1 MGELAVGQYE
11 KIASGIY
18 LEGLSYDFARD
29 VIWYSDVITG
39 GIHGVKPD
47 GTKVGSFNE
56 DRMWTGGV
64 MMNADGSV
72 LSTGEHGIMWNNPDT
87 GKSGWLLDELEG
99 QPINGINEMWPD
111 GTGGIYFGTNDI
123 EKIIVGEDTRPTAL
137 YRLTAD
143 RKAIKLVDGLR
154 FTNGIAYD
162 PARKRFYCNS
172 TFDTS
177 LAFDVADDLSL
188 SNQRRLIE
196 KEDCDGMSLDSAGN
210 VWITGF
216 RSQFLERVAPDGT
229 KLARVETPEGSVTQV
244 RFGGKDLRD
253 YYITVVPA
261 EGGDTLKEGGELTS
275 ANSHLY
281 RGRSEIPGVGVA
293 AANFKLG

>member
-11 KIASGIY
+11 KISEGIY
-18 LEGLSYDFARD
+18 LEGLSYDFGRD

-64 MMNADGSV
+64 MMNSDGCV
-72 LSTGEHGIMWNNPDT
+72 LSTGEHGIMWNDPDS

-99 QPINGINEMWPD
+99 KPINGINEMWPD
-111 GTGGIYFGTNDI
+111 GTGGIFFGTNDI
-123 EKIIVGEDTRPTAL
+123 EKIIAGEDTRPTEL
-137 YRLTAD
+137 WRLTAE
-143 RKAIKLVDGLR
+143 REAIKLVEGLR

-162 PARKRFYCNS
+162 PGNRLFYCNS
-172 TFDTS
+172 TFDS
-177 LAFDVADDLSL
+177 PYAFDVAEDLTL
-188 SNQRRLIE
+188 SNQRKLID
-196 KEDCDGMSLDSAGN
+196 KEDCDGMTLDAAGN

-229 KLARVETPEGSVTQV
+229 KLEPIETPEGSVTQV
-244 RFGGKDLRD
+244 RFGGKDLMD
-253 YYITVVPA
+253 FYITVVPA
-261 EGGDTLKEGGELTS
+261 DGGDTLKEGGELTS
-275 ANSHLY
+275 NNSFLY

>member
-1 MGELAVGQYE
+1 MGELAVGEYE
-11 KIASGIY
+11 KVAAGVY
-18 LEGLSYDFARD
+18 LEGLSYDFGREM
-29 VIWYSDVITG
+29 IWYSDVITG

-47 GTKVGSFNE
+47 GTKVGSFNQ

-72 LSTGEHGIMWNNPDT
+72 LSTGEQGIMWNNPDT

-111 GTGGIYFGTNDI
+111 GTGGIFFGTNDI

-137 YRLTAD
+137 HRLTKD
-143 RKAIKLVDGLR
+143 RKAIKLADGLR
-154 FTNGIAYD
+154 FTNGIAHD
-162 PARKRFYCNS
+162 RVHRRFYCNS
-172 TFDTS
+172 TFDS
-177 LAFDVADDLSL
+177 PQLFDVADDLSL
-188 SNQRRLIE
+188 SNQRQLIE

-216 RSQFLERVAPDGT
+216 RSQFRERVAPDGT
-229 KLARVETPEGSVTQV
+229 RLARVETPEGSVTQV

-261 EGGDTLKEGGELTS
+261 DGGDTLKEGGALTS
-275 ANSHLY
+275 NNSFVY
-281 RGRSEIPGVGVA
+281 RGRSEIPGVGIA